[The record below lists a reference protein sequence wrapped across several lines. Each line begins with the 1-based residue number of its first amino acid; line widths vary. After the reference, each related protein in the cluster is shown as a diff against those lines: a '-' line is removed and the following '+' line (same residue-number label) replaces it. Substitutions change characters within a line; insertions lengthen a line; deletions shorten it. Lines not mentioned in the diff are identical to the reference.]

1 MKNDTGKSKI
11 KIDIP
16 YYQTPNKIWDIDEGL
31 TIYHKG
37 VYCYLSRCCNQG
49 AKAFPSYN
57 TIAKKCGIG
66 RTKAIDTI
74 NELIKI
80 GLVSK
85 EIRKSSKKKVN
96 NSNVYKVNNLTEWQV
111 DIVRNTDY
119 VGTQNDPYK
128 EPVIKNYRKKNKRPQ
143 LTCADVEV
151 LKAVPG
157 FK

>member
-1 MKNDTGKSKI
+1 MSKQKI

-16 YYQTPNKIWDIDEGL
+16 YYQTPNKIWDINEGL

-37 VYCYLSRCCNQG
+37 VYCYLSRCGNQG

-80 GLVSK
+80 GLISK

-96 NSNVYKVNNLTEWQV
+96 NSNVYKVNNLTDWQV
-111 DIVRNTDY
+111 DLVRNTDY
-119 VGTQNDPYK
+119 GGIHCVPYK
-128 EPVIKNYRKKNKRPQ
+128 EQDIKNQSNKKIRAKRPV
-143 LTCADVEV
+143 LTMDDVEV
-151 LKAVPG
+151 LKDVEG
-157 FK
+157 FRR